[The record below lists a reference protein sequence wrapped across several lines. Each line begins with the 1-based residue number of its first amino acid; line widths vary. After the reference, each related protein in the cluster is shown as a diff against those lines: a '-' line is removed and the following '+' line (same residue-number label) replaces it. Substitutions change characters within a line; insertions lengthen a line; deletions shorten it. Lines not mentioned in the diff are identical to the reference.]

1 MLSLVGEVISGRYKI
16 EEAIGRGG
24 MADVYKAWDQNR
36 ATYLAIKVLRE
47 DLAQDKIFLRRFQR
61 EAHTLERLQHPN
73 IVRFYGLGQD
83 KKLIFLLMDFINGI
97 TLQSLIFEKP
107 DRFIGGQLIGQVTHS
122 VCAALHYAHQMGLVH
137 CDIKPGNIM
146 VDQNSNI
153 LLTDFGIARMTD
165 SATATMVGFGTPAYM
180 APEVVLGM
188 DPTPQS
194 DIYSLGIVLY
204 EIVTGGERPFTG
216 ERAQTTGATSEK
228 VRWEHLNLA
237 PPSPRHFNPN
247 VTQQTEAVIMRC
259 LAKDPRNRFLN
270 ALDMMNSVELA
281 STGKLD
287 TRHWPQQ
294 SIKSTVGAQS
304 EPRTLIPPS
313 WQAVDQHQDPHGGR
327 PSTQKDISKIKIPV
341 WVVISLGIVLL
352 GLLSLNLLNRPR
364 LSENELAQ
372 IALYQEGNQDSA
384 LTEPESFNEDPA
396 QQPAALLSSG
406 NSPTPL
412 AVHTQDAST
421 ESSPDITETSPP
433 NINPT
438 DSQDLNQ
445 EGVIGSSYT
454 RSSDNMM
461 MMFIPAGQFTMGS
474 RNEDSDAFK
483 HEKPQHVVYLDAFWM
498 DAYEVSNGMFARF
511 INDTGYVTLAEKQG
525 YSYGYDANWNWV
537 QVSGFN
543 WKNPGGPN
551 TVAEE
556 ALPVVH
562 VSFFDA
568 EAYCL
573 WAGGRLPTEAEWEK
587 AARGEDDRLY
597 PWGNEFNPNYLRFK
611 GSQGPAS
618 VFAFPEGVSPFGIYN
633 LAGNAFEWT
642 QDWYHHEYYNLSTR
656 DNPQGASDGE
666 FKVIRGGSWI
676 NSQSRVRVTH
686 RDISK
691 PDYMNHLL
699 GFRCVM
705 DEE

>member
-1 MLSLVGEVISGRYKI
+1 MLSLVGQLISGRYKI

-24 MADVYKAWDQNR
+24 MADVYKAWDQHR

-61 EAHTLERLQHPN
+61 EAQTLERLQHPN

-83 KKLIFLLMDFINGI
+83 KRMIFLLMDFINGN

-107 DRFIGGQLIGQVTHS
+107 DELIEGQLIGQVTHS

-146 VDQNSNI
+146 MDQNSNI

-165 SATATMVGFGTPAYM
+165 GATATMVGFGTPAYM
-180 APEVVLGM
+180 APEIVLGM

-204 EIVTGGERPFTG
+204 EMVTDGERPFTG

-237 PPSPRHFNPN
+237 PPSPRHFNPK

-259 LAKDPRNRFLN
+259 LAKDPRDRFVN
-270 ALDMMNSVELA
+270 AVDLMNSVELA

-287 TRHWPQQ
+287 THQWPQLPT
-294 SIKSTVGAQS
+294 KPLVGVQS
-304 EPRTLIPPS
+304 EPHTLIPPS
-313 WQAVDQHQDPHGGR
+313 WQPSDQHQEPHGGGQ
-327 PSTQKDISKIKIPV
+327 SKQKEEGKIKIPV
-341 WVVISLGIVLL
+341 WMVASLGIILL
-352 GLLSLNLLNRPR
+352 GLSFLFLLSRPR

-372 IALYQEGNQDSA
+372 ITQLQEVNQSSV
-384 LTEPESFNEDPA
+384 LTEPESLIEDPA
-396 QQPAALLSSG
+396 QQSAALLSSG
-406 NSPTPL
+406 YSPTPL
-412 AVHTQDAST
+412 AAHTQDALT
-421 ESSPDITETSPP
+421 ESNPDITEKSTS
-433 NINPT
+433 NLNPT
-438 DSQDLNQ
+438 DSQDLNH
-445 EGVIGSSYT
+445 ERVIGSSYT
-454 RSSDNMM
+454 RPTDNMIM
-461 MMFIPAGQFTMGS
+461 MYIPAGEFKMGS
-474 RNEDSDAFK
+474 RVDDSDAFK

-511 INDTGYVTLAEKQG
+511 INETGYVTLAEKQG
-525 YSYGYDANWNWV
+525 YSYGYDANWKWV
-537 QVSGFN
+537 PISEFT
-543 WKNPGGPN
+543 WRNPMGPN
-551 TVAEE
+551 TGAEE
-556 ALPVVH
+556 TLPVMH
-562 VSFFDA
+562 VSFYDA
-568 EAYCL
+568 EAYCR

-587 AARGEDDRLY
+587 AARGDDERLY
-597 PWGNEFNPNYLRFK
+597 PWGNDFNPNYLRFK
-611 GSQGPAS
+611 SSQGPAS
-618 VFAFPEGVSPFGIYN
+618 VYAFPEGVSPFGIHN

-642 QDWYHHEYYNLSTR
+642 QDWYHHESYNLSAR
-656 DNPQGASDGE
+656 DNPQGASSGE
-666 FKVIRGGSWI
+666 FMVIRGGSWN
-676 NSQSRVRVTH
+676 NSQLRVRVTH

-705 DEE
+705 DAE